1 VVLQQFSFC
10 PETIFSSAKFV
21 VNGHRTVLA
30 PKRAEQLILSA
41 AARYKMKLFGKNLPK
56 LPQLGEI
63 EQLEDTIP
71 ADDGSD
77 SDSDAEE
84 GTGDILD

>member
-1 VVLQQFSFC
+1 ML
-10 PETIFSSAKFV
+10 
-21 VNGHRTVLA
+21 L
-30 PKRAEQLILSA
+30 L
-41 AARYKMKLFGKNLPK
+41 YGKNLPK

-63 EQLEDTIP
+63 EQLKDMIP

-84 GTGDILD
+84 AYIVMLRRVLVTFWIRFI